1 MDKTTRLF
9 LALFLLVASLSQ
21 FSRASAQEAEAG
33 VLRISTPETSHFPT
47 VQFRLDAYDAQ
58 GSFMD
63 SLQPKDIQILEDGQ
77 SIQPQAV
84 ERIHNG
90 LQVIIALN
98 TSPAMAKKYGEST
111 GFQLIQKALAEWV
124 RSQPEVATLAADD
137 FSLATPTGLALIRES
152 DRTLAVR
159 ALANY
164 QPDPARTQPALGSL
178 AEALDLAT
186 DPLSHAFM
194 KRSILYITPALPAS
208 SVATIADLT
217 KRAQGIGVKVN
228 IWQIVDPQVGGVNS
242 PSPFEQM
249 ATATGG
255 VFEEVNLA
263 VPLPEIEPL
272 FQPLRSTYQV
282 QYTSA
287 IQKSGSHSLSVQV
300 KQAGLSRVSN
310 ETSFD
315 ITVHPPNPIFLSP
328 PASIQRSWTTL
339 DAAGTAPSLTPETV
353 TLQIMVEFPDQ
364 HQRALKVTRLYVDGK
379 LAAENTAEP
388 FDRFTWSISEINA
401 PARQTLRA
409 EVIDVIGLSGSSIE
423 IPVEML
429 VDQPVKAELSERV
442 SVQGMVAIAAV
453 MVAGLVLALVLLLT
467 NRQRQARR
475 RRQQADKRLMN
486 DPVTQPVHI
495 RQERARRQKE
505 KQPAPAAPATAPA
518 AKAPASNPPAA
529 RPAGAR
535 FSTAWTNPVWPRK
548 NGQAAP
554 ARLVALDENE
564 QPITGGAIPLT
575 RQEIT
580 FGIDP
585 QRATQVLDSPTVND
599 LHARL
604 YRAPDGIFYLADQGS
619 IAGTWINY
627 APVTSSGARLEHG
640 DLIHIGRLMYR
651 FELAEPG
658 QSEIKVFD
666 LERLP

>member
-1 MDKTTRLF
+1 MT
-9 LALFLLVASLSQ
+9 LFLLVASLSQ

-33 VLRISTPETSHFPT
+33 VLRISTPETGYFPT

-58 GSFMD
+58 GSFID

-77 SIQPQAV
+77 SIQPQTV
-84 ERIHNG
+84 EKIRNG
-90 LQVIIALN
+90 LQVIIAMN
-98 TSPAMAKKYGEST
+98 TSPAMAKKYGEAT

-124 RSQPEVATLAADD
+124 RSQPEVTTLAADD
-137 FSLATPTGLALIRES
+137 FSLATPTGLALIRER
-152 DRTLAVR
+152 DRALVAR
-159 ALANY
+159 ALADY

-178 AEALDLAT
+178 ADALDLAT
-186 DPLSHAFM
+186 DPLSHTFM
-194 KRSILYITPALPAS
+194 KRSILYITPALPAT
-208 SVATIADLT
+208 SVTTITDLT

-228 IWQIVDPQVGGVNS
+228 VWMIVDPQVGGVNN

-249 ATATGG
+249 AAATGG

-263 VPLPEIEPL
+263 APLPDIEPL
-272 FQPLRSTYQV
+272 FQPLRGTYQV

-300 KQAGLSRVSN
+300 KQAGLSLISN
-310 ETSFD
+310 ENSFD
-315 ITVHPPNPIFLSP
+315 LTVQPPNPIFLSP
-328 PASIQRSWTTL
+328 PASIQRSWTAQ
-339 DAAGTAPSLTPETV
+339 DASITPSLAPEKV

-364 HQRALKVTRLYVDGK
+364 HQRALKVSRLYVDGK

-388 FDRFTWSISEINA
+388 FDRFTWSISEINTQ
-401 PARQTLRA
+401 ARQTLRA
-409 EVIDVIGLSGSSIE
+409 EVTDVIGLSGSSIE
-423 IPVEML
+423 IPVEVL
-429 VDQPVKAELSERV
+429 VDQPAKAELSEGV

-453 MVAGLVLALVLLLT
+453 LVAGLVLALVLLLT

-486 DPVTQPVHI
+486 DPVTQPVQI
-495 RQERARRQKE
+495 RQERARGQKG
-505 KQPAPAAPATAPA
+505 KQPAAAPAAAPA
-518 AKAPASNPPAA
+518 AKGPASNPPAA

-535 FSTAWTNPVWPRK
+535 LSTPWTNPIWPRK
-548 NGQAAP
+548 NGQTAP

-580 FGIDP
+580 FGTDP

-627 APVTSSGARLEHG
+627 APVTSNGARLEHG

-651 FELAEPG
+651 FELAEPR